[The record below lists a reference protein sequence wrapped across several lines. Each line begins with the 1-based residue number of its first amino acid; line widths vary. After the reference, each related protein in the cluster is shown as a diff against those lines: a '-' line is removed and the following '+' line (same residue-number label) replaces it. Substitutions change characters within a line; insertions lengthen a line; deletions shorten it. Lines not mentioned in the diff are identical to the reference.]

1 MSWRARWRDESG
13 MSLLELVVVTALLS
27 LILGFVLPAFSSLQR
42 TDVGNALRLEN
53 LAEARLLM
61 ATVSRDIR
69 TAARISAT
77 SSPFLLA
84 DDRELTFYANLTLT
98 TSCPK
103 RIHLYIDATSQLV
116 EEVTAP
122 DAGGT
127 PPACAYSGAPKVRLV
142 GRFIANTASQPLFT
156 LYYDVAGTPTAF
168 TTADTPLSAANLLL
182 VDAVGIRFSIRKST
196 SFVVAPTTVV
206 NRVRL
211 PNVDYN
217 PLASPSP
224 SP

>member
-1 MSWRARWRDESG
+1 MSWRSRLRDESG
-13 MSLLELVVVTALLS
+13 ISLLELVVVTSLLS
-27 LILGFVLPAFSSLQR
+27 VILGFVLPAFSSIQR
-42 TDVGNALRLEN
+42 ADVGNALRLEN

-77 SSPFLLA
+77 SSPFVLA
-84 DDRELTFYANLTLT
+84 DDRELTFYANLALS

-103 RIHLYIDATSQLV
+103 RIRLYIDVTDRLV
-116 EEVTAP
+116 EQVTNP
-122 DAGGT
+122 DAGGA
-127 PPACAYSGAPKVRLV
+127 PPSCAYTGTPSVRLV
-142 GRFIANTASQPLFT
+142 GRYIANIASQPVFT
-156 LYYDVAGTPTAF
+156 LYHEVAGTPTAF
-168 TTADTPLSAANLLL
+168 TTSDTPLSAANLLL
-182 VDAVGIRFSIRKST
+182 VDAVGIRFSIRKGT
-196 SFVVAPTTVV
+196 NFVVAPTTVV

>member
-1 MSWRARWRDESG
+1 VSWRSRVRDESG
-13 MSLLELVVVTALLS
+13 ISLLELVVVTSLLS
-27 LILGFVLPAFSSLQR
+27 VILGFVLPTFTSIQR
-42 TDVGNALRLEN
+42 ADVGNALRLEN
-53 LAEARLLM
+53 LAEARILM

-77 SSPFLLA
+77 SSPFVLA
-84 DDRELTFYANLTLT
+84 DDRELTFYANLNLS

-103 RIHLYIDATSQLV
+103 RIRLYIDASDRLV
-116 EEVTAP
+116 EQVTAP
-122 DAGGT
+122 DAGGS
-127 PPACAYSGAPKVRLV
+127 PPNCAYSGSPTVRLV
-142 GRFIANTASQPLFT
+142 GRYIANTPSQPVFT
-156 LYYDVAGTPTAF
+156 LYRDVAGTPTAF
-168 TTADTPLSAANLLL
+168 STADTPLSAANLLL

-196 SFVVAPTTVV
+196 TYVVAPTTVM
-206 NRVRL
+206 NKVRL